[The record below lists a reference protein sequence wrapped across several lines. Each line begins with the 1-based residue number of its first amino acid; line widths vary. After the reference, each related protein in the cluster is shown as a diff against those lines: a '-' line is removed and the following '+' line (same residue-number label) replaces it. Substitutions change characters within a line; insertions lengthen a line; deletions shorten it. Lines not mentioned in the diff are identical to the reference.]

1 MELDMPLDYA
11 SFQLSPKHSSIG
23 NTEKLAS
30 GLVKPILTHLKVVE
44 EQVGSSAQFIKL
56 EVNKRKNVDSWCTKG
71 TLERFV
77 RFVSTPKIVE
87 LVITFDAEMS
97 QLEAARK
104 IYFTCFMLFQGSSD
118 QPSSNIGD
126 GRSSTT
132 TRADAIKKELLR
144 EIDVRLIAVK
154 QDLNTAC
161 ARATAASFNHDPV
174 ANLQLFAERFGATR
188 LKIFANKVVFFD
200 WFKMK
205 LPQCKDSHLMVVV
218 SRLNSKILS
227 IVSSYYYI
235 AAWDHIPIHVA
246 REFKPDIILV
256 SVGFD
261 AAIGDPLGG
270 CCSTPIPVV
279 FLNNYGRFQKRNLKL

>member
-1 MELDMPLDYA
+1 MELDMPLDYS
-11 SFQLSPKHSSIG
+11 SFQLSPKHSRCELIFSSIG

-77 RFVSTPKIVE
+77 HFVSTPKIVE

-97 QLEAARK
+97 QLE
-104 IYFTCFMLFQGSSD
+104 GSSD

-174 ANLQLFAERFGATR
+174 ADLQLFAERFGATR

-205 LPQCKDSHLMVVV
+205 LPQCKDSHLMVAV

-227 IVSSYYYI
+227 IMLQLCEV
-235 AAWDHIPIHVA
+235 
-246 REFKPDIILV
+246 EIISFFWLQ
-256 SVGFD
+256 
-261 AAIGDPLGG
+261 A
-270 CCSTPIPVV
+270 
-279 FLNNYGRFQKRNLKL
+279 QLKA

>member
-11 SFQLSPKHSSIG
+11 SFQLSPKHSRCELIVSSIG

-56 EVNKRKNVDSWCTKG
+56 E
-71 TLERFV
+71 
-77 RFVSTPKIVE
+77 
-87 LVITFDAEMS
+87 
-97 QLEAARK
+97 
-104 IYFTCFMLFQGSSD
+104 GSSD

-132 TRADAIKKELLR
+132 TRANAIKKELLR

-161 ARATAASFNHDPV
+161 ARATAASFNDDPV
-174 ANLQLFAERFGATR
+174 ADLQLFAERFGATR

-227 IVSSYYYI
+227 IMLQLCEV
-235 AAWDHIPIHVA
+235 
-246 REFKPDIILV
+246 EIISFFWLQ
-256 SVGFD
+256 
-261 AAIGDPLGG
+261 A
-270 CCSTPIPVV
+270 
-279 FLNNYGRFQKRNLKL
+279 QLKA